1 MNHRSEHR
9 IFKTVDVE
17 KDDPLKRNVYNYHL
31 ATCSERPRM
40 IDDDLEINDKIDHIM
55 KTVEK
60 KKIEEERAK
69 KAFQCPFCG
78 AKYKNENLRHLVQC
92 AMNADDSGGM
102 QGKLKSYFEKK

>member
-55 KTVEK
+55 KTMEK
-60 KKIEEERAK
+60 KKIQEEKAK
-69 KAFQCPFCG
+69 KAFQLPMSF
-78 AKYKNENLRHLVQC
+78 LRRKIQ
-92 AMNADDSGGM
+92 
-102 QGKLKSYFEKK
+102 E

>member
-17 KDDPLKRNVYNYHL
+17 KNDPLNRNVYNYHL

-40 IDDDLEINDKIDHIM
+40 IDDDLEINAKIDHIM

-60 KKIEEERAK
+60 KKIEEEKAK

-78 AKYKNENLRHLVQC
+78 AKYKNENLRHLLQC
-92 AMNADDSGGM
+92 AMKADDSGGM